1 MTSIELTNA
10 LAGLPNL
17 LVQTYPDGMVVVSI
31 MDNTEKTLQ
40 AVWLQL
46 SSINDVRTT
55 DRGTIYIYGKN
66 GPLAAFHK
74 DLLALAGG
82 AR

>member
-1 MTSIELTNA
+1 MTKREVA
-10 LAGLPNL
+10 FRGKA
-17 LVQTYPDGMVVVSI
+17 VDGI
-31 MDNTEKTLQ
+31 T
-40 AVWLQL
+40 
-46 SSINDVRTT
+46 INDVRTT

>member
-1 MTSIELTNA
+1 MTYERELDE
-10 LAGLPNL
+10 L
-17 LVQTYPDGMVVVSI
+17 LDIIYADFYVVWA
-31 MDNTEKTLQ
+31 THTLEDEM
-40 AVWLQL
+40 L